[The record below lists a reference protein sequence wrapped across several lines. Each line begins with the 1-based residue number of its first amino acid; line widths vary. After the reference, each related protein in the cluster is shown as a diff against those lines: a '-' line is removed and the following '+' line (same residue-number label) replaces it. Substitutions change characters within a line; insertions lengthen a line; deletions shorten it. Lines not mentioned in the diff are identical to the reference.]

1 MKKFFLLITLLTFSL
16 LLINIPSNAAPSYA
30 IIKNIVS
37 SYGEEMGD
45 IGVNWHCSEDG
56 SYLVYSKNSSLNK
69 TTKVIPESTTFQRD
83 AQGDDYPEFKERY
96 VCKADIKG
104 LDLYTTYYYQIV
116 CGSTRSEVYSFNTGL
131 NSKTTKFA
139 WMSDTQTGVSN
150 YGMVQAV
157 MNRLFINEPD
167 LAFCLITGDVT
178 DRGGQEPQWNG
189 FFGDVKSLNKIPFMT
204 TAGNHEYYTTS
215 SSSYDSPYIYNQYF
229 NNPNNSF
236 TGRIN
241 STYYFKYNNILFIM
255 LDTIKTDMMAEHR
268 EWLVNVLENNTSD
281 YIIVGMHC
289 GLTSTGE
296 YMSDAKIQRAAFQDI
311 FENYS
316 VDLVLSGHEHVFSV
330 TSTMYQGKK
339 NPELGTTYV
348 VGAAS
353 GNKMYKAQSIHSKD
367 KDFIYDQTNYSCY
380 SGSIIE
386 VDDEKLTLKYY
397 NVKNELVYSFSL
409 PNRRKVTEKFEE
421 QKLLD
426 TMQIVRDAEK
436 ETVTL
441 TWNAGTYGHVDNIK
455 VIGKEVNLYNERPI
469 KEVSRVIS
477 LANINSLFIGSNYSD
492 TNYYYTVV
500 VTKLDGTQIT
510 KDFEF
515 INNPD
520 LLVKKYDVV
529 FKDENG
535 NVLKTETVKEGESAT
550 APNAPTK
557 DGYNFVGWDKDF
569 TNVTGNLEIKPLYEA
584 IVIEDNDKDQES
596 GCKKDLIYLVSSCIA
611 LTSLAFVTLRKKN
624 N

>member
-1 MKKFFLLITLLTFSL
+1 MNITLQ
-16 LLINIPSNAAPSYA
+16 
-30 IIKNIVS
+30 
-37 SYGEEMGD
+37 
-45 IGVNWHCSEDG
+45 
-56 SYLVYSKNSSLNK
+56 LV
-69 TTKVIPESTTFQRD
+69 V
-83 AQGDDYPEFKERY
+83 
-96 VCKADIKG
+96 
-104 LDLYTTYYYQIV
+104 
-116 CGSTRSEVYSFNTGL
+116 
-131 NSKTTKFA
+131 
-139 WMSDTQTGVSN
+139 
-150 YGMVQAV
+150 
-157 MNRLFINEPD
+157 
-167 LAFCLITGDVT
+167 
-178 DRGGQEPQWNG
+178 
-189 FFGDVKSLNKIPFMT
+189 
-204 TAGNHEYYTTS
+204 H
-215 SSSYDSPYIYNQYF
+215 DSPYIYNQYF

-268 EWLVNVLENNTSD
+268 EWLVNVLENNTAD

-289 GLTSTGE
+289 GLTSCGPYE
-296 YMSDAKIQRAAFQDI
+296 GDAKIQSAAFQDI

-316 VDLVLSGHEHVFSV
+316 VDLVLSGHEHIFSV

-348 VGAAS
+348 VGAAA
-353 GNKMYKAQSIHSKD
+353 GNKWYTAKSTHTKT
-367 KDFIYDQTNYSCY
+367 KDFYYDQTKGCNYSGC
-380 SGSIIE
+380 IIE
-386 VDDEKLTLKYY
+386 VNEDNLTLEYY
-397 NVKNELVYSFSL
+397 NNKNQLVYSFSL
-409 PNRRKVTEKFEE
+409 PNRRKVTEEFEE

-426 TMQIVRDAEK
+426 TMQIVRDEEK

-441 TWNAGTYGHVDNIK
+441 TWDAGTYGHVDNIK

-500 VTKLDGTQIT
+500 ITKLDGTQIT

-515 INNPD
+515 INNPE
-520 LLVKKYDVV
+520 LLKKEYEVI

-535 NVLKTETVKEGESAT
+535 NILKTETVEEGESAT

-557 DGYNFVGWDKDF
+557 EGYNFVGWDKDF
-569 TNVTGNLEIKPLYEA
+569 TNVTENLEVKPLYEA
-584 IVIEDNDKDQES
+584 IVIEDDDKES

>member
-1 MKKFFLLITLLTFSL
+1 MKKFLTFITILTFSFL
-16 LLINIPSNAAPSYA
+16 IINIPSNAAPVAAS
-30 IIKNIVS
+30 IKNIVS
-37 SYGEEMGD
+37 SYGETMGD
-45 IGVNWHCSEDG
+45 IGVNWHCSVDG
-56 SYLVYSKNSSLNK
+56 SYLVYSKNSSLSK
-69 TTKVIPESTTFQRD
+69 STKVMPESHTFQRD
-83 AQGDDYPEFKERY
+83 AQGSDYPEFQERY

-104 LDLYTTYYYQIV
+104 LDLYTTYYYQIC
-116 CGSTRSEVYSFNTGL
+116 CGSTKSEIYTFNTGVD
-131 NSKTTKFA
+131 KKVTKFA
-139 WMSDTQTGVSN
+139 WMSDTQTGATN
-150 YGMVQAV
+150 YSMVQAV
-157 MNRLFINEPD
+157 MNRLFKNESD

-178 DRGGQEPQWNG
+178 DRGGQEAQWNG
-189 FFGDVKSLNKIPFMT
+189 FFGDVTSLNKIPFMT
-204 TAGNHEYYTTS
+204 TAGNHEYYTTA
-215 SSSYDSPYIYNQYF
+215 SSSYDSPHIYNQFF

-236 TGRIN
+236 AGRIN

-255 LDTIKTDMMAEHR
+255 LDTIKPDMMAEHR
-268 EWLVNVLENNTSD
+268 EWLVNVLENNTAD

-296 YMSDAKIQRAAFQDI
+296 YISDAKTQSAAFLDI

-330 TSTMYQGKK
+330 TSTVYQGKK

-426 TMQIVRDAEK
+426 TMQIVRDAEN

-441 TWNAGTYGHVDNIK
+441 TWDAGTYGHVNNIK
-455 VIGKEVNLYNERPI
+455 VTGKEVNLYNERPI
-469 KEVSRVIS
+469 KEASRVIS
-477 LANINSLFIGSNYSD
+477 LANINSLYIGANYSD

-500 VTKLDGTQIT
+500 ITKVDGTQIT

-515 INNPD
+515 INNPE
-520 LLVKKYDVV
+520 LLKKEYEVV

-535 NVLKTETVKEGESAT
+535 NILKTEKVIEGESAT

-557 DGYNFVGWDKDF
+557 EGYNFIGWDKEF
-569 TNVTGNLEIKPLYEA
+569 TNITDNLEIKPLYEA
-584 IVIEDNDKDQES
+584 IAVDDPVDDKK
-596 GCKKDLIYLVSSCIA
+596 GCKKDLVYLVSSFIA
-611 LTSLAFVTLRKKN
+611 LTSVSFVILRKKN

>member
-30 IIKNIVS
+30 TIKNIVS

-139 WMSDTQTGVSN
+139 WMSDTQTGASN

-204 TAGNHEYYTTS
+204 TAGNHEYYTTA
-215 SSSYDSPYIYNQYF
+215 SSSYDSPHIYNQYF

-241 STYYFKYNNILFIM
+241 STYYFKYNNILF
-255 LDTIKTDMMAEHR
+255 
-268 EWLVNVLENNTSD
+268 W
-281 YIIVGMHC
+281 
-289 GLTSTGE
+289 
-296 YMSDAKIQRAAFQDI
+296 
-311 FENYS
+311 
-316 VDLVLSGHEHVFSV
+316 
-330 TSTMYQGKK
+330 
-339 NPELGTTYV
+339 
-348 VGAAS
+348 
-353 GNKMYKAQSIHSKD
+353 
-367 KDFIYDQTNYSCY
+367 
-380 SGSIIE
+380 
-386 VDDEKLTLKYY
+386 
-397 NVKNELVYSFSL
+397 
-409 PNRRKVTEKFEE
+409 
-421 QKLLD
+421 
-426 TMQIVRDAEK
+426 
-436 ETVTL
+436 
-441 TWNAGTYGHVDNIK
+441 
-455 VIGKEVNLYNERPI
+455 VI
-469 KEVSRVIS
+469 
-477 LANINSLFIGSNYSD
+477 A
-492 TNYYYTVV
+492 
-500 VTKLDGTQIT
+500 
-510 KDFEF
+510 
-515 INNPD
+515 
-520 LLVKKYDVV
+520 
-529 FKDENG
+529 
-535 NVLKTETVKEGESAT
+535 
-550 APNAPTK
+550 
-557 DGYNFVGWDKDF
+557 
-569 TNVTGNLEIKPLYEA
+569 
-584 IVIEDNDKDQES
+584 
-596 GCKKDLIYLVSSCIA
+596 
-611 LTSLAFVTLRKKN
+611 
-624 N
+624 

>member
-1 MKKFFLLITLLTFSL
+1 MKKFFLLITLLTCIL
-16 LLINIPSNAAPSYA
+16 LLINIPSNAAPSYVT
-30 IIKNIVS
+30 IKNIVS

-56 SYLVYSKNSSLNK
+56 SYLVYSKNSSLSK
-69 TTKVIPESTTFQRD
+69 TTKVVPESNTFQRD
-83 AQGDDYPEFKERY
+83 AQGADYPEFKERY
-96 VCKADIKG
+96 VCKAEIKG

-116 CGSTRSEVYSFNTGL
+116 CGSTKSEIYTFNTGL
-131 NSKTTKFA
+131 DSKTTKFA
-139 WMSDTQTGVSN
+139 WLSDTQTGTSN
-150 YGMVQAV
+150 YNMVQAV
-157 MNRLFINEPD
+157 MNRLFKNESD

-178 DRGGQEPQWNG
+178 DRGGQEAQWNG
-189 FFGDVKSLNKIPFMT
+189 FFGDVTSLNKIPFMT
-204 TAGNHEYYTTS
+204 TAGNHEYYTTAS
-215 SSSYDSPYIYNQYF
+215 GSYDSPYIYNQYF

-268 EWLVNVLENNTSD
+268 EWLVNVLENNTAD

-289 GLTSTGE
+289 GLTSCGP
-296 YMSDAKIQRAAFQDI
+296 YAGDAKTQSAAFQDI

-316 VDLVLSGHEHVFSV
+316 VDLVLSGHEHIFSV

-348 VGAAS
+348 VGAAA
-353 GNKMYKAQSIHSKD
+353 GNKWYTAQSTHTKT
-367 KDFIYDQTNYSCY
+367 KDFYYDQTKGCNYSGC
-380 SGSIIE
+380 IIE
-386 VDDEKLTLKYY
+386 VNEDNLTLEYY
-397 NVKNELVYSFSL
+397 NNKNQLVYSFSL

-426 TMQIVRDAEK
+426 TMQIVRDEEK

-455 VIGKEVNLYNERPI
+455 VTGKEVNLYSERPI

-492 TNYYYTVV
+492 TNYYYTVEI
-500 VTKLDGTQIT
+500 TKLDGTVIT

-515 INNPD
+515 INNPE
-520 LLVKKYDVV
+520 LLKKEYEVI

-535 NVLKTETVKEGESAT
+535 NILKTETVEEGKSAT

-557 DGYNFVGWDKDF
+557 EGYNFVGWDKDF
-569 TNVTGNLEIKPLYEA
+569 TNVTENLEVKPLYEA
-584 IVIEDNDKDQES
+584 IIIEDDDKES

>member
-1 MKKFFLLITLLTFSL
+1 MKKFFLLITLLTCSL
-16 LLINIPSNAAPSYA
+16 LLINIPSNAAPSYVT
-30 IIKNIVS
+30 IKNIVS

-45 IGVNWHCSEDG
+45 NGVNCHWSEDG
-56 SYLVYSKNSSLNK
+56 SYLVCSKNSSLSKN
-69 TTKVIPESTTFQRD
+69 TKVMPESNTFQRD

-96 VCKADIKG
+96 VCKAEIKG

-116 CGSTRSEVYSFNTGL
+116 CGSTKSEIYTFNTGL
-131 NSKTTKFA
+131 DSKTTKFA
-139 WMSDTQTGVSN
+139 WLSDTQTGTSN
-150 YGMVQAV
+150 YNMVQAV
-157 MNRLFINEPD
+157 MNRLFKNESD
-167 LAFCLITGDVT
+167 LAFCLVTGDVT
-178 DRGGQEPQWNG
+178 DRGGQEAQWNG
-189 FFGDVKSLNKIPFMT
+189 FFGDVTSLNKIPFMT
-204 TAGNHEYYTTS
+204 TAGNHEYYTTAS
-215 SSSYDSPYIYNQYF
+215 GSYDSPYIYNQYF

-268 EWLVNVLENNTSD
+268 EWLVNVLENNTAD

-289 GLTSTGE
+289 GLTSCGP
-296 YMSDAKIQRAAFQDI
+296 YAGDAKIQSAAFQDI

-316 VDLVLSGHEHVFSV
+316 VDLVLSGHEHIFSV

-348 VGAAS
+348 VGAAA
-353 GNKMYKAQSIHSKD
+353 GNKWYTAQSTHTKT
-367 KDFIYDQTNYSCY
+367 KDFYYDQTKGCNYSGC
-380 SGSIIE
+380 IIE
-386 VDDEKLTLKYY
+386 VNEDNLTLEYY
-397 NVKNELVYSFSL
+397 NNKNQLVYSFSL

-426 TMQIVRDAEK
+426 TMQIVRDEEK

-455 VIGKEVNLYNERPI
+455 VTGKEVNLYSERPI

-492 TNYYYTVV
+492 TNYYYTVEI
-500 VTKLDGTQIT
+500 TKLDGTVIT

-515 INNPD
+515 INNPE
-520 LLVKKYDVV
+520 LLKKEYEVI

-535 NVLKTETVKEGESAT
+535 NILKTETVEEGKSAT

-557 DGYNFVGWDKDF
+557 EGYNFVGWDKDF
-569 TNVTGNLEIKPLYEA
+569 TNVTENLEVKPLYEA
-584 IVIEDNDKDQES
+584 IIIVDDDKES